1 MLASSMASD
10 LPRQTSTATHTA
22 VSPSLSLSNL
32 SLCLS
37 DMEELEGLLK
47 ENSDKR
53 VKLIISDGVFS
64 MDGNLAPLR
73 QVKCCV
79 ELEQC
84 LEMVNSY
91 FSPDV
96 V

>member
-1 MLASSMASD
+1 
-10 LPRQTSTATHTA
+10 
-22 VSPSLSLSNL
+22 
-32 SLCLS
+32 
-37 DMEELEGLLK
+37 MEELEGLLK

-79 ELEQC
+79 ELYKRSSALKWLIHTFLLTC
-84 LEMVNSY
+84 IYLV
-91 FSPDV
+91 
-96 V
+96 